1 MIPRIIEFKGYR
13 ARVEQDPSGM
23 FHGKVLNIT
32 DVVNFMARSSRQLYK
47 HFSQSIE
54 IYFARCKE
62 QGIDPQR
69 PALYD

>member
-1 MIPRIIEFKGYR
+1 
-13 ARVEQDPSGM
+13 M